1 VQPQAW
7 YFRPVLQIARGLL
20 TANCALFA

>member
-1 VQPQAW
+1 VQPQAS

-20 TANCALFA
+20 TANCVLFA